1 MGKSNPIKWTYDM
14 IKEYI
19 EKEGYVLVSKEY
31 IRKRDKLEM
40 ICPNGHK
47 INLSFDCFSKG
58 VRCGECYKKKPR
70 ISRRQTLEEVKYIVE
85 SVEGYEL
92 LSTEYDPNKKIKV
105 KHNCGNE
112 YEVTLNNFKRGKR
125 CSVCRIKE
133 NSEKRNISKEYVEK
147 EIKKEGYLVISF
159 EDFKKSDDKLKLK
172 CPKGHIFKT
181 SWNSFQQGSRCPHCK
196 TSKGE
201 NKIKDFL
208 DSENIIYYQQYKFED
223 CKNNRS
229 LPFDFY
235 LPKYNTCIEYD
246 GEQHYK
252 LTNFSGNMT
261 IKEQEVRLEYYK
273 QNDNIKTQYCQNNNI
288 KLIRIPYWELN
299 NIETI
304 LNDLI

>member
-58 VRCGECYKKKPR
+58 VRCGECYKKNPR
-70 ISRRQTLEEVKYIVE
+70 ISRRQTLEEVKHIVE

-92 LSTEYDPNKKIKV
+92 LSTEYNPNKKIKV

-112 YEVTLNNFKRGKR
+112 YEVTLNNFKRGER

-133 NSEKRNISKEYVEK
+133 NAEKRSISKEYVEK
-147 EIKKEGYLVISF
+147 EIKKEEYLVISF

-181 SWNSFQQGSRCPHCK
+181 SWNSFQQGSRCPYCK